1 MWWKKIKIFTCGD
14 TKSKT
19 ADINSEFK
27 KSKICNT
34 LAFRLTLSL
43 ILLFIIIFT
52 ITTYILIRQNQ
63 NHIMEIV
70 EKNIIRT
77 GDIIKRSTRYS
88 MLLNRRVDVHQT
100 IKTIG
105 DEPEVEAINVYN
117 KQGKISFSDTDSLIG
132 KSVNMNSVECAPCHS
147 IENSKLY
154 LEINE
159 RTRIF
164 ENTKGERVIG
174 LIIPIENETE
184 CSNNACHAHSAEQK
198 ILGVIDVQMSLQSVD
213 KKIKENKNSLILN
226 SFLITIIVSLFSG
239 FFIWLMVHT
248 RIRELI
254 KGTKEIS
261 KGNYTYRIKLESK
274 DELGEFS
281 ESFNKMAENLQKALT
296 EIKELNESLNIKIKE
311 KTEQI
316 KNIYDH
322 VNQIER
328 IASLGKLSATVAHEL
343 NNPLEGILTY
353 SKLLIRKLK
362 NGYNEEEVKKMISY
376 LELIAQESERCGN
389 IVKNL
394 LLFSRSAEKNIQ
406 INDLIS
412 ILERSLMLINH
423 HLKLN
428 NITLEKD
435 FCCNYLEFECD
446 KNQLQQ
452 ALLAILIN
460 AIEAM
465 PEGGKL
471 TVKVFC
477 ANSFVNIIITD
488 TGIGIPKENLKRIFE
503 PFFSTKTEG
512 KSTGLGLSVVYG
524 IVKQHNGR
532 IEVQSEVNKGTSVI
546 LTFPKK
552 MFSVSDGVDYEKLTN

>member
-1 MWWKKIKIFTCGD
+1 MWLKKIKIFNSGD
-14 TKSKT
+14 IKPNSSG
-19 ADINSEFK
+19 INSELK

-34 LAFRLTLSL
+34 LAFRLTISL
-43 ILLFIIIFT
+43 ILLFIIIFIT
-52 ITTYILIRQNQ
+52 TTYILIRQNQ
-63 NHIMEIV
+63 AHFMEIV

-88 MLLNRRVDVHQT
+88 MLLNRRADVHQI

-105 DEPEVEAINVYN
+105 AEPEVEGINVYN
-117 KQGKISFSDTDSLIG
+117 KQGKVSFSDVDSLIG
-132 KSVNMNSVECAPCHS
+132 RIVNMNSVECAPCHS
-147 IENSKLY
+147 IENPKLY
-154 LEINE
+154 LEIDE

-164 ENTKGERVIG
+164 ENPTGVRVIG
-174 LIIPIENETE
+174 LIIPIENESE
-184 CSNNACHAHSAEQK
+184 CSNNACHAHSSEQR
-198 ILGVIDVQMSLQSVD
+198 ILGVIDVQMSLHSVD
-213 KKIKENKNSLILN
+213 TKLKENKNYLILN
-226 SFLITIIVSLFSG
+226 SLIITIVVSLFSG
-239 FFIWLMVHT
+239 FFIWLMVHI
-248 RIRELI
+248 RVRELI

-261 KGNYTYRIKLESK
+261 NGNYSYRIKLKSK

-362 NGYNEEEVKKMISY
+362 NGYNEEDVNKMISY

-406 INDLIS
+406 MNDLIS
-412 ILERSLMLINH
+412 ILERSLMLVNH

-435 FCCNYLEFECD
+435 ICCSYLEFECD
-446 KNQLQQ
+446 KNQIQQ

-465 PEGGKL
+465 PDGGKL
-471 TVKVFC
+471 KVKVFC
-477 ANSFVNIIITD
+477 ANFYVNIIITD
-488 TGIGIPKENLKRIFE
+488 TGIGIPKENLNKIFE

-512 KSTGLGLSVVYG
+512 KGTGLGLSVVYG
-524 IVKQHNGR
+524 IVKQHNGK
-532 IEVQSEVNKGTSVI
+532 IEVESEVNKGTSVI

-552 MFSVSDGVDYEKLTN
+552 MFSESCGAEYEKLTN